1 MNSNGT
7 HLSICEHSVAKR
19 MTHRS
24 ESQDDMNKSTSD
36 YVFWKMNHASR
47 RQRGIEGENKNE
59 GDDLNVHLFLMKYK
73 AL

>member
-1 MNSNGT
+1 M
-7 HLSICEHSVAKR
+7 

-36 YVFWKMNHASR
+36 YVFWKMNPGGL
-47 RQRGIEGENKNE
+47 RQRGIGGENKNE
-59 GDDLNVHLFLMKYK
+59 GDEVKGHLFLMKYK

>member
-1 MNSNGT
+1 
-7 HLSICEHSVAKR
+7 

-24 ESQDDMNKSTSD
+24 ESQDDMNKSTRD

-47 RQRGIEGENKNE
+47 RQREIEGEKKKE
-59 GDDLNVHLFLMKYK
+59 GGDVKGHLFLMRYK